1 MAPGQTELDE
11 DWTKDVFYIH
21 VQEEVEKIEQ
31 SEDGGNPSRKQARE
45 KAVAAETE
53 PRDEDENGDE
63 EKDGEEETNGEVEEA
78 PTSIERMMS
87 ALDAT
92 RTALN
97 AAQKSVKA
105 LNSLPFIIHFGSQ
118 KTRITTLESLN
129 FFWNN
134 VPDTPCLVCGE
145 NFDVTEWPLVR
156 TVSFAR
162 GDPEFATHVPLR
174 VCNRHLDCLRKENIK
189 YYTVSHAWHEDI
201 AITNGSGISST
212 EASVMLMEML
222 LHILASALVNLQG
235 SDYTVEIWHDYFSV
249 PQWNYAIK
257 EKLLLHLPSIF
268 SASTACLVHLDSFHS
283 SLPGRLIEKPSDKD
297 IAEVSLAFFDS

>member
-1 MAPGQTELDE
+1 MASTQTELHE
-11 DWTKDVFYIH
+11 DWTRDVFQLH

-31 SEDGGNPSRKQARE
+31 SEDGGNSSVKQARE
-45 KAVAAETE
+45 EAVAAETE
-53 PRDEDENGDE
+53 PRDEDEDSDE
-63 EKDGEEETNGEVEEA
+63 EKDDEEEKNDEVEEA

-105 LNSLPFIIHFGSQ
+105 LNSLPFIIRFGSQ
-118 KTRITTLESLN
+118 KKRITTLESLN

-145 NFDVTEWPLVR
+145 NFGVNEWPPVR
-156 TVSFAR
+156 TVSFAP
-162 GDPEFATHVPLR
+162 GDPEFATRVPLR
-174 VCNRHLDCLRKENIK
+174 VHNRHLDCLRKENIK

-212 EASVMLMEML
+212 EA
-222 LHILASALVNLQG
+222 LV
-235 SDYTVEIWHDYFSV
+235 
-249 PQWNYAIK
+249 
-257 EKLLLHLPSIF
+257 
-268 SASTACLVHLDSFHS
+268 
-283 SLPGRLIEKPSDKD
+283 RLICC
-297 IAEVSLAFFDS
+297 ISLH